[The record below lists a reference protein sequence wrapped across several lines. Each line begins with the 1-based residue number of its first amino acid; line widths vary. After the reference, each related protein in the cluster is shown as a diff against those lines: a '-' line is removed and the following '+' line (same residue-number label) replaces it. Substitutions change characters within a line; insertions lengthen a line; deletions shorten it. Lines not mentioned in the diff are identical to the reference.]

1 MLTLVDAYDVL
12 SLSNIEGIEAIA
24 QKFSTIYKTIK
35 KKPYDVLD
43 HRKVEFN
50 YDYEDFRRQLTE
62 LEVCKMS
69 SIVCLKLDITGKRS
83 RSANIEA
90 SSVDNLKL
98 LQNLMWHRI

>member
-69 SIVCLKLDITGKRS
+69 SIIGLKLEIMGKVTAKS
-83 RSANIEA
+83 N
-90 SSVDNLKL
+90 N
-98 LQNLMWHRI
+98 

>member
-50 YDYEDFRRQLTE
+50 HDYEDFRRQLSE
-62 LEVCKMS
+62 LEVCEMFA
-69 SIVCLKLDITGKRS
+69 ILCLSLDVTVKS
-83 RSANIEA
+83 P
-90 SSVDNLKL
+90 
-98 LQNLMWHRI
+98 